1 MFPTQMFIFL
11 TLNITLVIAII
22 ATIILR
28 TKRESPMTK
37 VKKPL
42 PTEPETS
49 DPALIRKIQQLESE
63 KEALRLELWKH
74 KRRPSGKIGY
84 ALLLFGTIALISS
97 ILYSSY
103 ILAFVGIALTFW
115 GALLLFIKPATYMKA
130 SLLDSTAISSLT
142 TIDHIISELNY
153 KGKSIHLPPRYLKE
167 LKGGKVFIPSKKQI
181 ITPPIEEVAKEKVFL
196 KNPKGICL
204 TPPGLGLV
212 NLFENELGTDF
223 IRADLN
229 YLQNNLPKLFI
240 EGLEIAEDFELN
252 IEDDMIQ
259 VKITGSIY
267 KDFCKEARKLP
278 NICGSLGCPLCSSIA
293 IALTRATG
301 KPVII
306 EKTEV
311 PKDGKTIEANFRLLE
326 TIESEKPT
334 EALPEAIELHP
345 SRLLPNLASL
355 FLTAFG
361 SITLAWVGQLTWY
374 DMTTWGKDIALIFFG
389 SRTGEAISLGIGMKV
404 IYYFLIGLA
413 LLLSGLLTYL
423 RRKRSKV

>member
-1 MFPTQMFIFL
+1 
-11 TLNITLVIAII
+11 
-22 ATIILR
+22 
-28 TKRESPMTK
+28 MTK

-42 PTEPETS
+42 PTEPETR

-63 KEALRLELWKH
+63 KEALRLELRKYKH
-74 KRRPSGKIGY
+74 KPSGKIGY

-97 ILYSSY
+97 ILYSSS
-103 ILAFVGIALTFW
+103 ILAFIGIALTFW
-115 GALLLFIKPATYMKA
+115 GALFLFIKPVTYIKA

-167 LKGGKVFIPSKKQI
+167 IKGGKVFIPSKKQPI
-181 ITPPIEEVAKEKVFL
+181 IPPIEEVAEEKVFL

-204 TPPGLGLV
+204 TPPGLGLA
-212 NLFENELGTDF
+212 NLYENELGTDF
-223 IRADLN
+223 TRADLN
-229 YLQNNLPKLFI
+229 YLQNNLPKLLI
-240 EGLEIAEDFELN
+240 EDLELAEDFELN
-252 IEDDMIQ
+252 KEDDMIQ

-267 KDFCKEARKLP
+267 KDLCKEAGKLP
-278 NICGSLGCPLCSSIA
+278 NICGSIGCPLCSSIA

-334 EALPEAIELHP
+334 EPLPEAVELHP

-361 SITLAWVGQLTWY
+361 SIILAWVGQLTWY
-374 DMTTWGKDIALIFFG
+374 DITTWGKDIPLIFLG

-423 RRKRSKV
+423 RRKRSKM